1 MYLNPN
7 IKLNLTAGYNI
18 IPRFCWVT
26 FQAENEKMP
35 ECLWLTPILQDS
47 LRHIYQ
53 RFILES
59 DGDVVEMV
67 YKVIKTAAF
76 KIYYM

>member
-1 MYLNPN
+1 M
-7 IKLNLTAGYNI
+7 I
-18 IPRFCWVT
+18 IIIIACFVEL
-26 FQAENEKMP
+26 QAENDKMP

-67 YKVIKTAAF
+67 YKVIKKQLV
-76 KIYYM
+76 KIQRCFCFQRSMTRLHAL